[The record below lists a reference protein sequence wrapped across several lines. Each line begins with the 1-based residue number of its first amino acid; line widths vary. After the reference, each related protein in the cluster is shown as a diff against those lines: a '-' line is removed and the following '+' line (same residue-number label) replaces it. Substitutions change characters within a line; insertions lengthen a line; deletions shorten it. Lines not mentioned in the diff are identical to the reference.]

1 MKMKDNFEPSIIA
14 FCCDY
19 CPYCSADLAG
29 VLRMQYPPNIRVIK
43 VPCVGKV
50 GIIHI
55 LKALENGADG
65 VYLAGC
71 LEGNCQYLTGNLR
84 AKKRVQY
91 TKSLLSN
98 IGIEEERVDMCH
110 IPPADCSKF
119 VEVAKEMTE
128 RIRKLGPSPV
138 RY

>member
-1 MKMKDNFEPSIIA
+1 
-14 FCCDY
+14 
-19 CPYCSADLAG
+19 
-29 VLRMQYPPNIRVIK
+29 MQYPPNIRVIK

-50 GIIHI
+50 GIIYI

-84 AKKRVQY
+84 AKKRIQY
-91 TKSLLSN
+91 VKNLLGH
-98 IGIEEERVDMCH
+98 IGIEEERIDIYH
-110 IPPADCSKF
+110 ISPAECSKF

-128 RIRKLGPSPV
+128 RIRKLGPSPI